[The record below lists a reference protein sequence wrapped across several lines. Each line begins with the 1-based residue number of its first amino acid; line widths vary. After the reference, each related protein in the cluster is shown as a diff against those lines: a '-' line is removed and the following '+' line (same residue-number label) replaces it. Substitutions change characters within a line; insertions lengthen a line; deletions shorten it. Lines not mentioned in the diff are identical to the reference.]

1 MCSIIPSDIQMLFRN
16 IPESF
21 PKTGLPDV
29 LKEQDQREE
38 IIQSRIDSTNPAFTE
53 EGLIQEIAQKV
64 SKISSPFPF
73 FFSSLCTGYGISHV
87 VEKTLMKF
95 PQIPMQIYV
104 GYNRAWIL
112 NPALET
118 ILFVRSAIPHTFVV
132 GAAFGLTLS
141 LLNELRS
148 SETPEF
154 YAAYAKGTGIGEKR
168 MTRLQRKVELLSHLA
183 EQEEDP
189 ALKKYYTNAHQKM
202 NAIFQDFVTKRD
214 KQLSQYTTG
223 RFFLKQHY
231 VFTPTAI
238 TLNGSPVTSSVLK

>member
-1 MCSIIPSDIQMLFRN
+1 MCSIIPSDSQMLFRH
-16 IPESF
+16 IPEPIPS
-21 PKTGLPDV
+21 TGLPDV
-29 LKEQDQREE
+29 LREQDEREK
-38 IIQSRIDSTNPAFTE
+38 IIQSRVDSTNPAFTE

-64 SKISSPFPF
+64 SKISSPSAFA
-73 FFSSLCTGYGISHV
+73 FSALCTGYGISHV
-87 VEKTLMKF
+87 VQKTLMNF
-95 PQIPMQIYV
+95 PQVPMQIYV

-118 ILFVRSAIPHTFVV
+118 IWFVRGAIPHAFVA
-132 GAAFGLTLS
+132 GAALGITMALF
-141 LLNELRS
+141 NEMQS

-202 NAIFQDFVTKRD
+202 NAIFQDFVKKRD
-214 KQLSQYTTG
+214 EQLSEYTTR
-223 RFFLKQHY
+223 RFFFKQHY
-231 VFTPTAI
+231 VFTPTEI
-238 TLNGSPVTSSVLK
+238 TLNGSPVTSSILK